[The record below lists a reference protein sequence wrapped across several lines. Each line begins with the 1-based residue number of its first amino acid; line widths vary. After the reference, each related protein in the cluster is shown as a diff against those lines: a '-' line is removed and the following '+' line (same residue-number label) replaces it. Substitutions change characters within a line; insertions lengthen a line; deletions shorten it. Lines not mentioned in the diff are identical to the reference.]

1 MLQKR
6 EKVLLL
12 RTFRGRTLRIVREHY
27 LRPSVPC
34 NSPLCP
40 QPAACRNGRGPG
52 GSEGDGKL
60 LSSDVT
66 HYMIPDWKVVQ
77 DYLEILEFPELKGII
92 FMQTACQTV
101 QHQRGRRQ
109 YNKLRNLLKDARHDC
124 ILFANE
130 FQQGCYRPRERGES
144 MEKWQTRSIY
154 NAAVWYYHHCQD
166 KMPIVMVTEDEEA
179 IQQYGSETEGVFVI
193 SFKNYLDNFWP
204 DLKAAHELCE
214 SILQSRREREN
225 ESQESHGKE
234 YPEHLPLEVL
244 EAGIK
249 SGRYTQGTLSVNKHR
264 AQIEAFV
271 RLQGASSK
279 DSGLVSDILIHGM
292 KARNRSIHGDVVVVE
307 LLPKNEWKGR
317 TAALCENDGDDKVSG
332 ESPSEPMPTG
342 RVVGILQKNWRD
354 YVVTFPSR
362 EEVQSQGKNAQKI
375 LVTPWDYR
383 IPKIRISTQ
392 QAEALQDFRVV
403 VRIDSWEA
411 TSVYPNGHFVRVLGR
426 IGDLEGEIATIL
438 VENSIS
444 VIPFSEAQMC
454 EMPVNTPECPWKV
467 SPEEERDRK
476 DLRKTHLVFSIDPEG
491 CEDVD
496 DTLSVRTLN
505 NGNLELGVHIADVTH
520 FVAPD
525 SYIDIEARTRATTY
539 YLADRRYDML
549 PSVLSADLC
558 SLLGGVDRYAVS
570 VMWELDKTSYEIK
583 KVWYGRTIVQ
593 SAYKL
598 CYEAAQELLD
608 GNFSIVNDI
617 PEFRDLGEKSRQA
630 KLEELVWA
638 IGKLTDIARHVRA
651 KRDRCGALE
660 LEGVEVRVQ
669 LDEKKNIHDLIPK
682 QPLEVHETVAE
693 CMILANHW
701 VAKKIWESFPH
712 QALLRQHPPPH
723 QEFFSELRE
732 CAKAKGFFID
742 TRSNKTLADSLD
754 NANDPND
761 PIVNRLL
768 RSMATQ
774 AMSNALYFSTG
785 SFTEEEFHHYGLAL
799 DKYTHFT
806 SPIRRYSDIIV
817 HRLLMA
823 AISKDKK
830 MEIKEGLLSNK
841 DLEELCRHI
850 NNRNRAAQ
858 NSQKQ
863 STELFQCMYFKDK
876 DPETEERCISDGVIY
891 SIRTNGVLVFIPRF
905 GIKGA
910 AYLKNK
916 DGLVISCGPDS
927 CSEWKSGSLQRFQNK
942 ITSTTT
948 GGEAVTF
955 HLFDHVTVRIS
966 VQASRCHSDTIRLE
980 IIRNKPYMMPDTDL
994 FRQSSLL
1001 LKNDLVK
1008 EVTRSV
1014 EEAQLAQEVKVNVIQ
1029 EDYQKYCQTKGRS
1042 LYTLLE
1048 EIRDLALLDVSNS
1061 YGV

>member
-1 MLQKR
+1 
-6 EKVLLL
+6 
-12 RTFRGRTLRIVREHY
+12 
-27 LRPSVPC
+27 
-34 NSPLCP
+34 
-40 QPAACRNGRGPG
+40 
-52 GSEGDGKL
+52 
-60 LSSDVT
+60 
-66 HYMIPDWKVVQ
+66 MIPDWKVVQ

-92 FMQTACQTV
+92 FMQTACQTL

-109 YNKLRNLLKDARHDC
+109 YNKLRHLLKDTRHDC
-124 ILFANE
+124 VLFANE
-130 FQQGCYRPRERGES
+130 FQQHCYHPRERGES
-144 MEKWQTRSIY
+144 MENWQTRSIY
-154 NAAVWYYHHCQD
+154 RAAVWYYHHCQD

-179 IQQYGSETEGVFVI
+179 VQQYGSETEGVFVI

-204 DLKAAHELCE
+204 DLKAAHELCD

-234 YPEHLPLEVL
+234 YTEHLPLEVL

-249 SGRYTQGTLSVNKHR
+249 SGRYIQGVLNVNKHR

-271 RLQGASSK
+271 RLQGASCK
-279 DSGLVSDILIHGM
+279 DSGLVSDILVHGM

-317 TAALCENDGDDKVSG
+317 TAALCENDSDDKALG
-332 ESPSEPMPTG
+332 DPPSEPMPTG
-342 RVVGILQKNWRD
+342 KVVGILQKNWRD
-354 YVVTFPSR
+354 YVVTFPSK

-375 LVTPWDYR
+375 LVTPWDNR

-392 QAEALQDFRVV
+392 QTEALQAESGTWKGKSRPSWWKTAFRLSLSPKL
-403 VRIDSWEA
+403 RSGFPE
-411 TSVYPNGHFVRVLGR
+411 SFGL
-426 IGDLEGEIATIL
+426 
-438 VENSIS
+438 
-444 VIPFSEAQMC
+444 MC
-454 EMPVNTPECPWKV
+454 EMPVNTPENPWKV
-467 SPEEERDRK
+467 SPEEERERK
-476 DLRKTHLVFSIDPEG
+476 DLRETHLVFSIDPKG

-496 DTLSVRTLN
+496 DTLSVRTLA

-520 FVAPD
+520 FVPPN
-525 SYIDIEARTRATTY
+525 SYIDIEARTRAITY

-549 PSVLSADLC
+549 PSILSADLC

-570 VMWELDKTSYEIK
+570 VIWELDKTSYEIK
-583 KVWYGRTIVQ
+583 KVWYGRTIIR

-598 CYEAAQELLD
+598 FYEAAQELLD
-608 GNFSIVNDI
+608 RNFHIVDDI
-617 PEFRDLGEKSRQA
+617 PEFRDLDEKSRQA

-638 IGKLTDIARHVRA
+638 IGKLTEIARHIRA

-660 LEGVEVRVQ
+660 LEGVEIRVQ
-669 LDEKKNIHDLIPK
+669 LDEKKNIHDLIPR

-712 QALLRQHPPPH
+712 QALLRQHPPPQ

-785 SFTEEEFHHYGLAL
+785 SCAEEEFHHYGLAL

-806 SPIRRYSDIIV
+806 SPIRRYSDIVV

-830 MEIKEGLLSNK
+830 MEIKDNLLSNK

-858 NSQKQ
+858 HSQKQ

-876 DPETEERCISDGVIY
+876 DPENEARCISDGVIY
-891 SIRTNGVLVFIPRF
+891 SIRTNGILVFIPRF

-910 AYLKNK
+910 AYLRNK
-916 DGLVISCGPDS
+916 DGLVISCGSDS
-927 CSEWKSGSLQRFQNK
+927 RSEWKPGSLQRFQNK

-948 GGEAVTF
+948 SGESVTF

-980 IIRNKPYMMPDTDL
+980 IISNKPYLIPDEDL
-994 FRQSSLL
+994 FQQSSLL
-1001 LKNDLVK
+1001 LKSDLVK

-1014 EEAQLAQEVKVNVIQ
+1014 EEAQLVQEVKVNVIQ

-1061 YGV
+1061 YGM

>member
-12 RTFRGRTLRIVREHY
+12 KTFRGRTLRLVREHY
-27 LRPSVPC
+27 LRPCVACGSA
-34 NSPLCP
+34 LCP
-40 QPAACRNGRGPG
+40 RPAACRN
-52 GSEGDGKL
+52 DGKL

-66 HYMIPDWKVVQ
+66 HYVVPDWKVVQ
-77 DYLEILEFPELKGII
+77 DYLEVLEFPELKGII
-92 FMQTACQTV
+92 FMQTACQAV

-109 YNKLRNLLKDARHDC
+109 YNKLRSLLKDARHDC

-130 FQQGCYRPRERGES
+130 FQQHCYIPRERGETL
-144 MEKWQTRSIY
+144 EKWQTRSIY
-154 NAAVWYYHHCQD
+154 NAAVWYYHHCQQR
-166 KMPIVMVTEDEEA
+166 MPVVMVTEDTEA
-179 IQQYGSETEGVFVI
+179 VQQYGSETEGVFVI
-193 SFKNYLDNFWP
+193 SFKSYLDNFWP
-204 DLKAAHELCE
+204 DLKAARELCE
-214 SILQSRREREN
+214 SILQCRRERDSET
-225 ESQESHGKE
+225 QESPGKE

-244 EAGIK
+244 AAGVK
-249 SGRYTQGTLSVNKHR
+249 SGRYVQGILSVNKHR
-264 AQIEAFV
+264 AQVEAFV
-271 RLQGASSK
+271 RLEGASIK
-279 DSGLVSDILIHGM
+279 DSGLLSDILVHGM
-292 KARNRSIHGDVVVVE
+292 KARNRAIHGDVVAVE
-307 LLPKNEWKGR
+307 LLPKSEWKGR
-317 TAALCENDGDDKVSG
+317 TAALCENDSEDKASG

-342 RVVGILQKNWRD
+342 RVVGVLQKNWRD
-354 YVVTFPSR
+354 YVVTFPSK

-375 LVTPWDYR
+375 LVIPWDHR

-392 QAEALQDFRVV
+392 QAEALQNFRVV
-403 VRIDSWEA
+403 VRIDSWES
-411 TSVYPNGHFVRVLGR
+411 TSLYPNGHFVRVLGR

-444 VIPFSEAQMC
+444 VVPFSEAQMC
-454 EMPVNTPECPWKV
+454 EMPVNTPENPWKV
-467 SPEEERDRK
+467 RPEEARK
-476 DLRKTHLVFSIDPEG
+476 RRDLRGTHLVFSIDPKG

-496 DTLSVRTLN
+496 DALSIRALSC
-505 NGNLELGVHIADVTH
+505 GDLELGVHIADVTH
-520 FVAPD
+520 FVAPN
-525 SYIDIEARTRATTY
+525 SCIDVEARARATTY

-570 VMWELDKTSYEIK
+570 VIWELDETSYEIK
-583 KVWYGRTIVQ
+583 KVWYGRTIIR

-598 CYEAAQELLD
+598 FYEAAQELLE
-608 GNFSIVNDI
+608 GNFTVADDI
-617 PEFRDLGEKSRQA
+617 PEFKDLDEKSRQSR
-630 KLEELVWA
+630 LEELAWA
-638 IGKLTDIARHVRA
+638 IGKLTDVARHVRA
-651 KRDRCGALE
+651 KRDSCGALE

-701 VAKKIWESFPH
+701 VARKIWEHFPH

-723 QEFFSELRE
+723 QEFFAELRE
-732 CAKAKGFFID
+732 CARAKGFSID

-754 NANDPND
+754 NANDPSD

-774 AMSNALYFSTG
+774 AMANALYFSTG
-785 SFTEEEFHHYGLAL
+785 SCGEEEFRHYGLAL

-830 MEIKEGLLSNK
+830 MESKENLLSNK

-858 NSQKQ
+858 RAQKL

-876 DPETEERCISDGVIY
+876 DPETEERCTADGVIY

-916 DGLVISCGPDS
+916 EGLVITCGADS
-927 CSEWKSGSLQRFQNK
+927 HSEWKPGSLQRCQNK

-948 GGEAVTF
+948 GGESVTF
-955 HLFDHVTVRIS
+955 RLFDHVTVRIS
-966 VQASRCHSDTIRLE
+966 VQAVRCHSDTIRLE
-980 IIRNKPYMMPDTDL
+980 IVSNRPYLTPDTEPL
-994 FRQSSLL
+994 HPGSLL
-1001 LKNDLVK
+1001 PKSELVK
-1008 EVTRSV
+1008 EVTRSL
-1014 EEAQLAQEVKVNVIQ
+1014 EEARLAQDAEGDGIRDECRQ
-1029 EDYQKYCQTKGRS
+1029 YCQTKGRS
-1042 LYTLLE
+1042 LYALLE
-1048 EIRDLALLDVSNS
+1048 EIKDLALLDVSDQH
-1061 YGV
+1061 GI

>member
-1 MLQKR
+1 
-6 EKVLLL
+6 
-12 RTFRGRTLRIVREHY
+12 
-27 LRPSVPC
+27 
-34 NSPLCP
+34 
-40 QPAACRNGRGPG
+40 
-52 GSEGDGKL
+52 
-60 LSSDVT
+60 
-66 HYMIPDWKVVQ
+66 
-77 DYLEILEFPELKGII
+77 
-92 FMQTACQTV
+92 MQTACQAV

-109 YNKLRNLLKDARHDC
+109 YNKLRNLLKDARRDC

-130 FQQGCYRPRERGES
+130 FQQHCYLPRERGEP

-166 KMPIVMVTEDEEA
+166 RMPVVMVTEDEEA
-179 IQQYGSETEGVFVI
+179 IRQYGSETEGVFVI
-193 SFKNYLDNFWP
+193 SFKNYLDDFWP
-204 DLKAAHELCE
+204 DLKAAHELCD
-214 SILQSRREREN
+214 SILQSRREKESEN
-225 ESQESHGKE
+225 QESHGKE
-234 YPEHLPLEVL
+234 YPEHLPPEVL
-244 EAGIK
+244 EAGVK
-249 SGRYTQGTLSVNKHR
+249 SGCYVQGTLNVNKHR

-271 RLQGASSK
+271 RLQGASCK
-279 DSGLVSDILIHGM
+279 DSGLASDILVHGL
-292 KARNRSIHGDVVVVE
+292 KARNRAIHGDLVAVE
-307 LLPKNEWKGR
+307 LLPTREWKGR
-317 TAALCENDGDDKVSG
+317 TAALCENDSEDKASG

-354 YVVTFPSR
+354 YVVTFPSK
-362 EEVQSQGKNAQKI
+362 EEIQSQGKNAQKV

-392 QAEALQDFRVV
+392 QAGALQDFRVV
-403 VRIDSWEA
+403 VRIDSWES

-438 VENSIS
+438 VENNIS
-444 VIPFSEAQMC
+444 VVPFSEAQMC
-454 EMPVNTPECPWKV
+454 EMPVNSPENPWKV
-467 SPEEERDRK
+467 SPEEEKRRK
-476 DLRKTHLVFSIDPEG
+476 DLRTTHLVFSIDPKG

-496 DTLSVRTLN
+496 DALSVRTLR
-505 NGNLELGVHIADVTH
+505 NGNLQLGVHIADVTH
-520 FVAPD
+520 FVAAN
-525 SYIDIEARTRATTY
+525 SYTDVEARTRATTY

-549 PSVLSADLC
+549 PPVLSSDLC

-570 VMWELDKTSYEIK
+570 VLWELDKTSYEIK
-583 KVWYGRTIVQ
+583 KVWYGRTIIR

-598 CYEAAQELLD
+598 FYEAAQELLD
-608 GNFSIVNDI
+608 GNFNNINEI
-617 PEFRDLGEKSRQA
+617 PEFKDLDEKSRQTR
-630 KLEELVWA
+630 LQELVWA
-638 IGKLTDIARHVRA
+638 IGKLTDIARHIRA
-651 KRDRCGALE
+651 KRDGCGALE

-669 LDEKKNIHDLIPK
+669 LDERKNIHDLIPR

-701 VAKKIWESFPH
+701 VAKKIWESFPQ
-712 QALLRQHPPPH
+712 QALLRQHPPPR
-723 QEFFSELRE
+723 QEFFTELRD
-732 CAKAKGFFID
+732 CAQAKGFLID

-754 NANDPND
+754 KADDPND
-761 PIVNRLL
+761 PIVNKLL

-785 SFTEEEFHHYGLAL
+785 SCAEEDFHHYGLAL

-806 SPIRRYSDIIV
+806 SPIRRYSDMIV

-830 MEIKEGLLSNK
+830 EEIKEKLFSNK

-858 NSQKQ
+858 HSQKQ

-876 DPETEERCISDGVIY
+876 DPDTEERCIADGVIY

-916 DGLVISCGPDS
+916 DGLVISCGLDS
-927 CSEWKSGSLQRFQNK
+927 RAEWKPGSLQRCQNK
-942 ITSTTT
+942 ITSTPTE
-948 GGEAVTF
+948 GDLVTF

-966 VQASRCHSDTIRLE
+966 VQALRCHSDTIRLE
-980 IIRNKPYMMPDTDL
+980 IISNKPYKMSSAEL
-994 FRQSSLL
+994 CRQSSLL
-1001 LKNDLVK
+1001 LKSELVK

-1014 EEAQLAQEVKVNVIQ
+1014 EEAQLAQEVKGKVIEEENQ
-1029 EDYQKYCQTKGRS
+1029 EYCQSKGGS

-1048 EIRDLALLDVSNS
+1048 EIRDLALLDVSNN
-1061 YGV
+1061 YGI

>member
-1 MLQKR
+1 MTVMTR
-6 EKVLLL
+6 L
-12 RTFRGRTLRIVREHY
+12 RASPQV
-27 LRPSVPC
+27 SPC
-34 NSPLCP
+34 
-40 QPAACRNGRGPG
+40 
-52 GSEGDGKL
+52 
-60 LSSDVT
+60 
-66 HYMIPDWKVVQ
+66 
-77 DYLEILEFPELKGII
+77 
-92 FMQTACQTV
+92 
-101 QHQRGRRQ
+101 
-109 YNKLRNLLKDARHDC
+109 
-124 ILFANE
+124 
-130 FQQGCYRPRERGES
+130 
-144 MEKWQTRSIY
+144 
-154 NAAVWYYHHCQD
+154 
-166 KMPIVMVTEDEEA
+166 
-179 IQQYGSETEGVFVI
+179 
-193 SFKNYLDNFWP
+193 
-204 DLKAAHELCE
+204 
-214 SILQSRREREN
+214 
-225 ESQESHGKE
+225 
-234 YPEHLPLEVL
+234 
-244 EAGIK
+244 
-249 SGRYTQGTLSVNKHR
+249 
-264 AQIEAFV
+264 
-271 RLQGASSK
+271 
-279 DSGLVSDILIHGM
+279 
-292 KARNRSIHGDVVVVE
+292 
-307 LLPKNEWKGR
+307 
-317 TAALCENDGDDKVSG
+317 
-332 ESPSEPMPTG
+332 
-342 RVVGILQKNWRD
+342 
-354 YVVTFPSR
+354 
-362 EEVQSQGKNAQKI
+362 
-375 LVTPWDYR
+375 
-383 IPKIRISTQ
+383 
-392 QAEALQDFRVV
+392 LQDFRVV
-403 VRIDSWEA
+403 VRIDSWES

-454 EMPVNTPECPWKV
+454 EMPVNTQENPWKV
-467 SPEEERDRK
+467 SPEEEQKRK
-476 DLRKTHLVFSIDPEG
+476 DLRKSHLVFSIDPKG

-520 FVAPD
+520 FVAPN

-570 VMWELDKTSYEIK
+570 IMWELDKASYEIK
-583 KVWYGRTIVQ
+583 KVWYGRTIIR

-598 CYEAAQELLD
+598 FYEAAQELLD
-608 GNFSIVNDI
+608 GNLSVVDDI
-617 PEFRDLGEKSRQA
+617 PEFKDLDEKSRQA

-651 KRDRCGALE
+651 KRDGCGALE

-669 LDEKKNIHDLIPK
+669 LDDKKNIHDLIPK

-754 NANDPND
+754 NANDPHD

-785 SFTEEEFHHYGLAL
+785 SCAEEEFHHYGLAL

-806 SPIRRYSDIIV
+806 SPIRRYSDIVV

-830 MEIKEGLLSNK
+830 MEIKGNLFSNK

-858 NSQKQ
+858 HSQKQ

-876 DPETEERCISDGVIY
+876 DPATEERCISDGVIY
-891 SIRTNGVLVFIPRF
+891 SIRTNGVLLFIPRF

-927 CSEWKSGSLQRFQNK
+927 CSEWKPGSLQRFQNK

-948 GGEAVTF
+948 DGESVTF

-966 VQASRCHSDTIRLE
+966 IQASRCHSDTIRLE
-980 IIRNKPYMMPDTDL
+980 IISNKPYKIPNTEL
-994 FRQSSLL
+994 IHQSSPL
-1001 LKNDLVK
+1001 LKSELVK
-1008 EVTRSV
+1008 EVTKSV
-1014 EEAQLAQEVKVNVIQ
+1014 EEAQLAQEVKVNIIQ
-1029 EDYQKYCQTKGRS
+1029 EEYQEYCQTKGTS

-1048 EIRDLALLDVSNS
+1048 EIRDLALLDVSNN
-1061 YGV
+1061 YGI

>member
-1 MLQKR
+1 SLYFALLPTTFLTYQHRGLRHLPSGDQVCKR
-6 EKVLLL
+6 CLISSVLN
-12 RTFRGRTLRIVREHY
+12 Y
-27 LRPSVPC
+27 AS
-34 NSPLCP
+34 
-40 QPAACRNGRGPG
+40 
-52 GSEGDGKL
+52 DGKL
-60 LSSDVT
+60 LSGDVT
-66 HYMIPDWKVVQ
+66 HYMVPDWKVVQ
-77 DYLEILEFPELKGII
+77 DYLEILEWPSRSGKEPP
-92 FMQTACQTV
+92 CQCKR
-101 QHQRGRRQ
+101 HKRCRQ

-124 ILFANE
+124 VLFANE
-130 FQQGCYRPRERGES
+130 FQQSCYLPRERGES
-144 MEKWQTRSIY
+144 MEKWQSRYGLNNSQVFTLS
-154 NAAVWYYHHCQD
+154 H
-166 KMPIVMVTEDEEA
+166 EA
-179 IQQYGSETEGVFVI
+179 TGRVLPFNTSSKPHAGSSCSGVF
-193 SFKNYLDNFWP
+193 NYLDNFWP
-204 DLKAAHELCE
+204 DLKAARELCE

-234 YPEHLPLEVL
+234 YPEHVPLEVL

-249 SGRYTQGTLSVNKHR
+249 SGRYVQ
-264 AQIEAFV
+264 V
-271 RLQGASSK
+271 RIGAGPTRASSK
-279 DSGLVSDILIHGM
+279 DSDLVSDVLIHGM

-307 LLPKNEWKGR
+307 LLPESEWKGR
-317 TAALCENDGDDKVSG
+317 ATALGEDDGDGKALG

-354 YVVTFPSR
+354 YVVTFPSI

-403 VRIDSWEA
+403 VRIDSWES
-411 TSVYPNGHFVRVLGR
+411 TSMYPNGHFVRVLGR

-438 VENSIS
+438 VENNIS
-444 VIPFSEAQMC
+444 VVPFSEAQMC
-454 EMPVNTPECPWKV
+454 EMPVNTPENPWKV
-467 SPEEERDRK
+467 NSQEERERE
-476 DLRKTHLVFSIDPEG
+476 DLRKTHLVFSIDPSG

-496 DTLSVRTLN
+496 DALSVRALD
-505 NGNLELGVHIADVTH
+505 NGNLELGVHIADVTY
-520 FVAPD
+520 FVAPH
-525 SYIDIEARTRATTY
+525 SYVDIEARTRATTY

-549 PSVLSADLC
+549 PTILSAD
-558 SLLGGVDRYAVS
+558 VYAVS

-583 KVWYGRTIVQ
+583 KVWYGRTIIR

-598 CYEAAQELLD
+598 FYEAAQDLLD
-608 GNFSIVNDI
+608 GNFSIVKDI
-617 PEFRDLGEKSRQA
+617 PEFKDLDEKSRQA

-638 IGKLTDIARHVRA
+638 IRKLTDIARHIRA

-712 QALLRQHPPPH
+712 QALLRRHPPPH

-742 TRSNKTLADSLD
+742 TRSNKALADSLD

-761 PIVNRLL
+761 PIVNKLL

-785 SFTEEEFHHYGLAL
+785 SCAEEEFHHYGLAL

-830 MEIKEGLLSNK
+830 MEIKEDLFSNK

-858 NSQKQ
+858 HSQKQ

-910 AYLKNK
+910 AYLRNK
-916 DGLVISCGPDS
+916 DGLVVSCGPDGH
-927 CSEWKSGSLQRFQNK
+927 SEWKPGSLQRFQNK

-948 GGEAVTF
+948 EGESVTF

-966 VQASRCHSDTIRLE
+966 VQTSRCHSDTIRLE
-980 IIRNKPYMMPDTDL
+980 IISNKPHMTPDTEL
-994 FRQSSLL
+994 FQQSSLL
-1001 LKNDLVK
+1001 LKSDLVK

-1014 EEAQLAQEVKVNVIQ
+1014 EEAQLAQEVAVNIT
-1029 EDYQKYCQTKGRS
+1029 EDCQKYCQTKGRS

-1061 YGV
+1061 YSI

>member
-1 MLQKR
+1 MSSCAASKR
-6 EKVLLL
+6 
-12 RTFRGRTLRIVREHY
+12 
-27 LRPSVPC
+27 
-34 NSPLCP
+34 
-40 QPAACRNGRGPG
+40 
-52 GSEGDGKL
+52 
-60 LSSDVT
+60 
-66 HYMIPDWKVVQ
+66 
-77 DYLEILEFPELKGII
+77 PE
-92 FMQTACQTV
+92 
-101 QHQRGRRQ
+101 
-109 YNKLRNLLKDARHDC
+109 
-124 ILFANE
+124 
-130 FQQGCYRPRERGES
+130 
-144 MEKWQTRSIY
+144 
-154 NAAVWYYHHCQD
+154 
-166 KMPIVMVTEDEEA
+166 
-179 IQQYGSETEGVFVI
+179 
-193 SFKNYLDNFWP
+193 NYLDNFWP
-204 DLKAAHELCE
+204 DLKATHELCE

-249 SGRYTQGTLSVNKHR
+249 SGRYIQGTLNVNKHR

-317 TAALCENDGDDKVSG
+317 TTALGENDG

-354 YVVTFPSR
+354 YVVTFPSK
-362 EEVQSQGKNAQKI
+362 EEVQSQGKNARKI

-403 VRIDSWEA
+403 VRIDSWES
-411 TSVYPNGHFVRVLGR
+411 TSMYPSGHFVRVLGR

-444 VIPFSEAQMC
+444 VVPFSEAQMC
-454 EMPVNTPECPWKV
+454 EMPVNTAENPWKV
-467 SPEEERDRK
+467 SSEEERERK
-476 DLRKTHLVFSIDPEG
+476 DLRKTHLVFSIDPRG

-496 DTLSVRTLN
+496 DTLSVRALD

-520 FVAPD
+520 FVTSH

-549 PSVLSADLC
+549 PSILSADVC

-570 VMWELDKTSYEIK
+570 IMWELDKTSYEIK
-583 KVWYGRTIVQ
+583 KVWYGRTIIR

-598 CYEAAQELLD
+598 FYEAAQELLD
-608 GNFSIVNDI
+608 GNVDIVDDI
-617 PEFRDLGEKSRQA
+617 PEFRDMDEKSRQA
-630 KLEELVWA
+630 KLEELLWA
-638 IGKLTDIARHVRA
+638 IGKLTDIARHIRA
-651 KRDRCGALE
+651 KRDRCGALG
-660 LEGVEVRVQ
+660 LEGVEVRIQ

-701 VAKKIWESFPH
+701 VAKKIYESFPR
-712 QALLRQHPPPH
+712 QALLRRHPPPH

-742 TRSNKTLADSLD
+742 TRSNKALADSLD

-761 PIVNRLL
+761 PIVNWLL

-785 SFTEEEFHHYGLAL
+785 SCAEEEFHHYGLAL

-830 MEIKEGLLSNK
+830 MEIKENLFSNK

-858 NSQKQ
+858 HSQKQ

-876 DPETEERCISDGVIY
+876 DPETEERCIADGVIY

-916 DGLVISCGPDS
+916 DGLVISCSPDGH
-927 CSEWKSGSLQRFQNK
+927 SEWKPGSLQRFQNK

-948 GGEAVTF
+948 GGESVTF

-966 VQASRCHSDTIRLE
+966 IQASRCHSDTVRLE
-980 IIRNKPYMMPDTDL
+980 IISNKPYMMPDTEL
-994 FRQSSLL
+994 FQQSSLL
-1001 LKNDLVK
+1001 LKSDLVK
-1008 EVTRSV
+1008 EVTRSM
-1014 EEAQLAQEVKVNVIQ
+1014 EEAQLAQEVKVNVI
-1029 EDYQKYCQTKGRS
+1029 EKDYQKYCQTKGRS

-1061 YGV
+1061 YGI

>member
-1 MLQKR
+1 
-6 EKVLLL
+6 
-12 RTFRGRTLRIVREHY
+12 
-27 LRPSVPC
+27 
-34 NSPLCP
+34 
-40 QPAACRNGRGPG
+40 
-52 GSEGDGKL
+52 
-60 LSSDVT
+60 
-66 HYMIPDWKVVQ
+66 
-77 DYLEILEFPELKGII
+77 
-92 FMQTACQTV
+92 
-101 QHQRGRRQ
+101 
-109 YNKLRNLLKDARHDC
+109 
-124 ILFANE
+124 
-130 FQQGCYRPRERGES
+130 
-144 MEKWQTRSIY
+144 MEKWQSRSIY
-154 NAAVWYYHHCQD
+154 NAATWYYHHCQD
-166 KMPIVMVTEDEEA
+166 RMPIVMVTEDEEA

-204 DLKAAHELCE
+204 DLKATHELCE

-249 SGRYTQGTLSVNKHR
+249 SGRYIQGTLNVNKHR

-317 TAALCENDGDDKVSG
+317 TTALGENDG

-354 YVVTFPSR
+354 YVVTFPSK
-362 EEVQSQGKNAQKI
+362 EEVQSQGKNARKI

-403 VRIDSWEA
+403 VRIDSWES
-411 TSVYPNGHFVRVLGR
+411 TSMYPSGHFVRVLGR

-438 VENSIS
+438 VENSIL
-444 VIPFSEAQMC
+444 VVPFSEAQMC
-454 EMPVNTPECPWKV
+454 EMPVNTAENPWKV
-467 SPEEERDRK
+467 SSEEERERK
-476 DLRKTHLVFSIDPEG
+476 DLRKTHLVFSIDPRG

-496 DTLSVRTLN
+496 DTLSVRALD

-520 FVAPD
+520 FVTSH

-549 PSVLSADLC
+549 PSILSADVC

-570 VMWELDKTSYEIK
+570 IMWELDKTSYEIK
-583 KVWYGRTIVQ
+583 KVWYGRTIIR

-598 CYEAAQELLD
+598 FYEAAQELLD
-608 GNFSIVNDI
+608 GNVDIVDDI
-617 PEFRDLGEKSRQA
+617 PEFRDMDEKSRQA
-630 KLEELVWA
+630 KLEELLWA
-638 IGKLTDIARHVRA
+638 IGKLTDIARHIRA
-651 KRDRCGALE
+651 KRDRCGALG
-660 LEGVEVRVQ
+660 LEGVEVRIQ

-701 VAKKIWESFPH
+701 VAKKIYESFPR
-712 QALLRQHPPPH
+712 QALLRRHPPPH

-742 TRSNKTLADSLD
+742 TRSNKALADSLD

-761 PIVNRLL
+761 PIVNWLL

-785 SFTEEEFHHYGLAL
+785 SCAEEEFHHYGLAL

-830 MEIKEGLLSNK
+830 MEIKENLFSNK

-876 DPETEERCISDGVIY
+876 DPETEERCIADGVIY

-916 DGLVISCGPDS
+916 DGLVISCSPDGH
-927 CSEWKSGSLQRFQNK
+927 SEWKPGSLQRFQNK

-948 GGEAVTF
+948 GGESVTF

-980 IIRNKPYMMPDTDL
+980 IISNKPYMMPDTEL
-994 FRQSSLL
+994 FQQSSLL
-1001 LKNDLVK
+1001 LKSDLVK
-1008 EVTRSV
+1008 EVTRSM
-1014 EEAQLAQEVKVNVIQ
+1014 EEAQLAQEVKVNVI
-1029 EDYQKYCQTKGRS
+1029 EKDYQKYCQTKGRS

-1061 YGV
+1061 YRI

>member
-1 MLQKR
+1 
-6 EKVLLL
+6 
-12 RTFRGRTLRIVREHY
+12 
-27 LRPSVPC
+27 
-34 NSPLCP
+34 
-40 QPAACRNGRGPG
+40 
-52 GSEGDGKL
+52 
-60 LSSDVT
+60 
-66 HYMIPDWKVVQ
+66 
-77 DYLEILEFPELKGII
+77 
-92 FMQTACQTV
+92 MQTACQAV

-130 FQQGCYRPRERGES
+130 FQQHCYLPRERGES

-166 KMPIVMVTEDEEA
+166 RMPIVMVTEDEEA

-204 DLKAAHELCE
+204 DLKAAHELYD
-214 SILQSRREREN
+214 SILQSRQEREN

-249 SGRYTQGTLSVNKHR
+249 SGRYIQGILNVNKHR

-279 DSGLVSDILIHGM
+279 DSGLISDILIHGM

-317 TAALCENDGDDKVSG
+317 IAALCENDSDDKALG

-342 RVVGILQKNWRD
+342 KPAW
-354 YVVTFPSR
+354 
-362 EEVQSQGKNAQKI
+362 K
-375 LVTPWDYR
+375 VTPASIFLVELLFSFLVLDSCF
-383 IPKIRISTQ
+383 IFSFV
-392 QAEALQDFRVV
+392 QDFRVV
-403 VRIDSWEA
+403 VRIDSWES

-444 VIPFSEAQMC
+444 VVPFSEAQMC
-454 EMPVNTPECPWKV
+454 EMPVNTPENPWKV
-467 SPEEERDRK
+467 SPEEEQERK
-476 DLRKTHLVFSIDPEG
+476 DLRKTHLVFSIDPKG

-520 FVAPD
+520 FVAPN
-525 SYIDIEARTRATTY
+525 SYIDVEARTRATTY

-549 PSVLSADLC
+549 PSILSADLC

-570 VMWELDKTSYEIK
+570 VMWELDETSYEIK
-583 KVWYGRTIVQ
+583 KVWYGRTIIR

-598 CYEAAQELLD
+598 FYEAAQELLD
-608 GNFSIVNDI
+608 GNFSIVDDI
-617 PEFRDLGEKSRQA
+617 PELKDLDEKSRQA

-638 IGKLTDIARHVRA
+638 IGKLTDIARHIRA

-701 VAKKIWESFPH
+701 VAKKIWENFPH
-712 QALLRQHPPPH
+712 QALLRQHPSPH

-785 SFTEEEFHHYGLAL
+785 SCAEEEFHHYGLAL

-830 MEIKEGLLSNK
+830 MEMKENLLSNK

-858 NSQKQ
+858 HSQKQ

-927 CSEWKSGSLQRFQNK
+927 RSEWKPGSLQRFQNK
-942 ITSTTT
+942 IISTTT
-948 GGEAVTF
+948 AGQSVTF

-966 VQASRCHSDTIRLE
+966 VQALRCHSDTIRLE
-980 IIRNKPYMMPDTDL
+980 IISNKPYMIPNTEL
-994 FRQSSLL
+994 FHQSSLL
-1001 LKNDLVK
+1001 LKSELVK
-1008 EVTRSV
+1008 EVTRSM
-1014 EEAQLAQEVKVNVIQ
+1014 EEAQLAQEVKVNIIQ
-1029 EDYQKYCQTKGRS
+1029 EEYQEYCQTKGQS

-1048 EIRDLALLDVSNS
+1048 EIRDLALLDVSSN
-1061 YGV
+1061 YRT

>member
-1 MLQKR
+1 MTVMTR
-6 EKVLLL
+6 L
-12 RTFRGRTLRIVREHY
+12 RASPQV
-27 LRPSVPC
+27 SPC
-34 NSPLCP
+34 
-40 QPAACRNGRGPG
+40 
-52 GSEGDGKL
+52 
-60 LSSDVT
+60 
-66 HYMIPDWKVVQ
+66 
-77 DYLEILEFPELKGII
+77 
-92 FMQTACQTV
+92 
-101 QHQRGRRQ
+101 
-109 YNKLRNLLKDARHDC
+109 
-124 ILFANE
+124 
-130 FQQGCYRPRERGES
+130 
-144 MEKWQTRSIY
+144 
-154 NAAVWYYHHCQD
+154 
-166 KMPIVMVTEDEEA
+166 
-179 IQQYGSETEGVFVI
+179 
-193 SFKNYLDNFWP
+193 
-204 DLKAAHELCE
+204 
-214 SILQSRREREN
+214 
-225 ESQESHGKE
+225 
-234 YPEHLPLEVL
+234 
-244 EAGIK
+244 
-249 SGRYTQGTLSVNKHR
+249 
-264 AQIEAFV
+264 
-271 RLQGASSK
+271 
-279 DSGLVSDILIHGM
+279 
-292 KARNRSIHGDVVVVE
+292 
-307 LLPKNEWKGR
+307 
-317 TAALCENDGDDKVSG
+317 
-332 ESPSEPMPTG
+332 
-342 RVVGILQKNWRD
+342 
-354 YVVTFPSR
+354 
-362 EEVQSQGKNAQKI
+362 
-375 LVTPWDYR
+375 
-383 IPKIRISTQ
+383 
-392 QAEALQDFRVV
+392 LQDFRVV
-403 VRIDSWEA
+403 VRIDSWES

-454 EMPVNTPECPWKV
+454 EMPVNTPENPWKV
-467 SPEEERDRK
+467 SPEEEQKRK
-476 DLRKTHLVFSIDPEG
+476 DLRKSHLVFSIDPKG

-520 FVAPD
+520 FVAPN

-570 VMWELDKTSYEIK
+570 IMWELDKASYEIK
-583 KVWYGRTIVQ
+583 KVWYGRTIIR

-598 CYEAAQELLD
+598 FYEAAQELLD
-608 GNFSIVNDI
+608 GNLSVVDDI
-617 PEFRDLGEKSRQA
+617 PEFKDLDEKSRQA

-651 KRDRCGALE
+651 KRDGCGALE

-669 LDEKKNIHDLIPK
+669 LDDKKNIHDLIPK

-754 NANDPND
+754 NAKDPHD

-785 SFTEEEFHHYGLAL
+785 SCAEEEFHHYGLAL

-806 SPIRRYSDIIV
+806 SPIRRYSDIVV

-830 MEIKEGLLSNK
+830 MEIKGNLFSNK

-858 NSQKQ
+858 HSQKQ

-876 DPETEERCISDGVIY
+876 DPATEERCISDGVIY
-891 SIRTNGVLVFIPRF
+891 SIRTNGVLLFIPRF

-927 CSEWKSGSLQRFQNK
+927 CSEWKPGSLQRFQNK

-948 GGEAVTF
+948 DGESVTF

-966 VQASRCHSDTIRLE
+966 IQASRCHSDTIRLE
-980 IIRNKPYMMPDTDL
+980 IISNKPYKIPNTEL
-994 FRQSSLL
+994 IHQSSPL
-1001 LKNDLVK
+1001 LKSELVK
-1008 EVTRSV
+1008 EVTKSV
-1014 EEAQLAQEVKVNVIQ
+1014 EEAQLAQEVKVNIIQ
-1029 EDYQKYCQTKGRS
+1029 EEYQEYCQTKGTS

-1048 EIRDLALLDVSNS
+1048 EIRDLALLDVSNN
-1061 YGV
+1061 YGI

>member
-12 RTFRGRTLRIVREHY
+12 KTFQGRTLRIVREHY

-40 QPAACRNGRGPG
+40 QPASCQN
-52 GSEGDGKL
+52 DGKL

-92 FMQTACQTV
+92 FMQTACQAV

-124 ILFANE
+124 VLFANE
-130 FQQGCYRPRERGES
+130 FQQSCYLPRERGES
-144 MEKWQTRSIY
+144 MEKWQSRSIY
-154 NAAVWYYHHCQD
+154 NAAVWFYHHCQD
-166 KMPIVMVTEDEEA
+166 RMPVVMVTEDEEA
-179 IQQYGSETEGVFVI
+179 VQQYGSETEGVFVI
-193 SFKNYLDNFWP
+193 SFKSYLDNFWP

-214 SILQSRREREN
+214 SIVQSRREREN

-249 SGRYTQGTLSVNKHR
+249 SGRYIQGILNVNKHR

-271 RLQGASSK
+271 RLQGASTK

-317 TAALCENDGDDKVSG
+317 TTALGENDGDDKASG

-354 YVVTFPSR
+354 YVVTFPSK

-403 VRIDSWEA
+403 VRIDLWES
-411 TSVYPNGHFVRVLGR
+411 TSMYPNGHFVRVLGR

-444 VIPFSEAQMC
+444 VVPFSEAQMC
-454 EMPVNTPECPWKV
+454 EMPVNTPENPWKV
-467 SPEEERDRK
+467 SSEEERKRK
-476 DLRKTHLVFSIDPEG
+476 DLRKTHLVFSIDPRG

-496 DTLSVRTLN
+496 DTLSVRALD

-520 FVAPD
+520 FVAPH
-525 SYIDIEARTRATTY
+525 SYIDIEARSRATTY

-549 PSVLSADLC
+549 PSILSADVC

-570 VMWELDKTSYEIK
+570 VMWELDKTSHEIK
-583 KVWYGRTIVQ
+583 NVWYGRTIIR

-598 CYEAAQELLD
+598 FYEAAQELLD
-608 GNFSIVNDI
+608 GNFSIVDDI
-617 PEFRDLGEKSRQA
+617 PEFRDLDDKSRQA

-638 IGKLTDIARHVRA
+638 IRKLTDIARHIRA
-651 KRDRCGALE
+651 KRDLCGALE
-660 LEGVEVRVQ
+660 LEGVEVRIQ

-761 PIVNRLL
+761 PIVNKLL

-785 SFTEEEFHHYGLAL
+785 SCAEEEFHHYGLAL

-817 HRLLMA
+817 HRLLME

-830 MEIKEGLLSNK
+830 MEIKENLFSNK
-841 DLEELCRHI
+841 DLEELCKHI

-858 NSQKQ
+858 HCQKQ

-876 DPETEERCISDGVIY
+876 DPDTEERCISDGVIY

-916 DGLVISCGPDS
+916 DGLVISCGQDS
-927 CSEWKSGSLQRFQNK
+927 HCEWKPGSLQRFQNK

-948 GGEAVTF
+948 GGESVTF
-955 HLFDHVTVRIS
+955 HLFDHITVRIS
-966 VQASRCHSDTIRLE
+966 VQASRCHADTIRLE
-980 IIRNKPYMMPDTDL
+980 IISNKPYMIPDTEL
-994 FRQSSLL
+994 FHQSALL
-1001 LKNDLVK
+1001 LKSDLVK

-1014 EEAQLAQEVKVNVIQ
+1014 EEAQLAQEVKVNVIE

-1061 YGV
+1061 YGI

>member
-1 MLQKR
+1 
-6 EKVLLL
+6 
-12 RTFRGRTLRIVREHY
+12 
-27 LRPSVPC
+27 
-34 NSPLCP
+34 
-40 QPAACRNGRGPG
+40 
-52 GSEGDGKL
+52 
-60 LSSDVT
+60 
-66 HYMIPDWKVVQ
+66 
-77 DYLEILEFPELKGII
+77 
-92 FMQTACQTV
+92 
-101 QHQRGRRQ
+101 
-109 YNKLRNLLKDARHDC
+109 
-124 ILFANE
+124 
-130 FQQGCYRPRERGES
+130 
-144 MEKWQTRSIY
+144 MEKWQSRSIY
-154 NAAVWYYHHCQD
+154 NAATWYYHHCQD
-166 KMPIVMVTEDEEA
+166 RMPIVMVTEDEEA

-204 DLKAAHELCE
+204 DLKATHELCE

-249 SGRYTQGTLSVNKHR
+249 SGRYIQGTLNVNKHR

-317 TAALCENDGDDKVSG
+317 TTALGENDG

-354 YVVTFPSR
+354 YVVTFPSK
-362 EEVQSQGKNAQKI
+362 EEVQSQGKNARKI

-403 VRIDSWEA
+403 VRIDSWES
-411 TSVYPNGHFVRVLGR
+411 TSMYPSGHFVRVLGR

-438 VENSIS
+438 VENSIL
-444 VIPFSEAQMC
+444 VVPFSEAQMC
-454 EMPVNTPECPWKV
+454 EMPVNTAENPWKV
-467 SPEEERDRK
+467 SSEEERERK
-476 DLRKTHLVFSIDPEG
+476 DLRKTHLVFSIDPRG

-496 DTLSVRTLN
+496 DTLSVRALD

-520 FVAPD
+520 FVTSH

-549 PSVLSADLC
+549 PSILSADVC

-570 VMWELDKTSYEIK
+570 IMWELDKTSYEIK
-583 KVWYGRTIVQ
+583 KVWYGRTIIR

-598 CYEAAQELLD
+598 FYEAAQELLD
-608 GNFSIVNDI
+608 GNVDIVDDI
-617 PEFRDLGEKSRQA
+617 PEFRDMDEKSRHA
-630 KLEELVWA
+630 KLEELLWA
-638 IGKLTDIARHVRA
+638 IGKLTDIARHIRA
-651 KRDRCGALE
+651 KRDRCGALG
-660 LEGVEVRVQ
+660 LEGVEVRIQ

-701 VAKKIWESFPH
+701 VAKKIYESFPR
-712 QALLRQHPPPH
+712 QALLRRHPPPH

-742 TRSNKTLADSLD
+742 TRSNKALADSLD

-761 PIVNRLL
+761 PIVNWLL

-785 SFTEEEFHHYGLAL
+785 SCAEEEFHHYGLAL

-830 MEIKEGLLSNK
+830 MEIKENLFSNK

-876 DPETEERCISDGVIY
+876 DPETEERCIADGVIY

-916 DGLVISCGPDS
+916 DGLVISCSPDGH
-927 CSEWKSGSLQRFQNK
+927 SEWKPGSLQRFQNK

-948 GGEAVTF
+948 GGESVTF

-980 IIRNKPYMMPDTDL
+980 IISNKPYMMPDTEL
-994 FRQSSLL
+994 FQQSSLL
-1001 LKNDLVK
+1001 LKSDLVK
-1008 EVTRSV
+1008 EVTRSM
-1014 EEAQLAQEVKVNVIQ
+1014 EEAQLAQEVKVNVI
-1029 EDYQKYCQTKGRS
+1029 EKDYQKYCQTKGRS

-1061 YGV
+1061 YGI

>member
-12 RTFRGRTLRIVREHY
+12 RTFQGRTLRIVREHY

-40 QPAACRNGRGPG
+40 QPAACRN
-52 GSEGDGKL
+52 DGKL

-101 QHQRGRRQ
+101 QHQKGRRQ

-130 FQQGCYRPRERGES
+130 FQQHCYLPRERGES

-154 NAAVWYYHHCQD
+154 NAAVWYFHHCQD
-166 KMPIVMVTEDEEA
+166 RMPIVMVTEDKEA

-204 DLKAAHELCE
+204 DLKAAHELCD

-234 YPEHLPLEVL
+234 YAEHLPLEVL

-249 SGRYTQGTLSVNKHR
+249 SGRYIQGILNVNKHR

-271 RLQGASSK
+271 RLQGASCK

-307 LLPKNEWKGR
+307 LLPRNEWKGR
-317 TAALCENDGDDKVSG
+317 TAALCENDSEDKALGDP
-332 ESPSEPMPTG
+332 PSEPMPTG

-354 YVVTFPSR
+354 YVVTFPSK

-403 VRIDSWEA
+403 VRIDSWES

-444 VIPFSEAQMC
+444 VVPFSEAQMC
-454 EMPVNTPECPWKV
+454 EMPVNTPGNPWKV
-467 SPEEERDRK
+467 SREEERERK
-476 DLRKTHLVFSIDPEG
+476 DLRETHLVFSIDPKG

-496 DTLSVRTLN
+496 DTLSVRTLT

-520 FVAPD
+520 FVPPN

-549 PSVLSADLC
+549 PSILSADLC
-558 SLLGGVDRYAVS
+558 SLLGGVD
-570 VMWELDKTSYEIK
+570 
-583 KVWYGRTIVQ
+583 
-593 SAYKL
+593 
-598 CYEAAQELLD
+598 
-608 GNFSIVNDI
+608 
-617 PEFRDLGEKSRQA
+617 
-630 KLEELVWA
+630 
-638 IGKLTDIARHVRA
+638 
-651 KRDRCGALE
+651 
-660 LEGVEVRVQ
+660 
-669 LDEKKNIHDLIPK
+669 
-682 QPLEVHETVAE
+682 
-693 CMILANHW
+693 
-701 VAKKIWESFPH
+701 
-712 QALLRQHPPPH
+712 
-723 QEFFSELRE
+723 
-732 CAKAKGFFID
+732 
-742 TRSNKTLADSLD
+742 RSNKTLADSLD

-785 SFTEEEFHHYGLAL
+785 SCAEEEFHHYGLAL

-806 SPIRRYSDIIV
+806 SPIRRYSDIVV

-830 MEIKEGLLSNK
+830 TEIKDNLFSNK

-858 NSQKQ
+858 HSQKQ

-876 DPETEERCISDGVIY
+876 DPENEERCISDGVIY

-910 AYLKNK
+910 AYLRNK
-916 DGLVISCGPDS
+916 DGLVISCGSDS
-927 CSEWKSGSLQRFQNK
+927 RSEWKPGSLQRFQNK

-948 GGEAVTF
+948 GGESVTF

-980 IIRNKPYMMPDTDL
+980 IISNKPYMIPDTEL
-994 FRQSSLL
+994 FHQSSLL
-1001 LKNDLVK
+1001 LKSDLVK

-1061 YGV
+1061 YGM